1 MVVKSEMRKIRD
13 ILGNFDTY
21 EINSTDLWTE
31 KSYDLFMSKLWDA
44 DDFFLGT
51 MLLETKNLFVVDGA
65 CRLVSCY
72 AMLTAI
78 RDLVIE
84 IDTDLANKMSEQYD
98 SVFLSRNCDGG
109 KKFFDMGTS
118 LNEHFN
124 KRVAYLKNAW
134 RWRVWINTRITNYLR
149 N

>member
-1 MVVKSEMRKIRD
+1 
-13 ILGNFDTY
+13 
-21 EINSTDLWTE
+21 
-31 KSYDLFMSKLWDA
+31 
-44 DDFFLGT
+44 
-51 MLLETKNLFVVDGA
+51 
-65 CRLVSCY
+65 
-72 AMLTAI
+72 MLTAI

-134 RWRVWINTRITNYLR
+134 R
-149 N
+149 